1 MFTLHILK
9 FKLTGKLAVYKTV
22 SATKLILKLNLF
34 CLLAMN
40 IQFYVFFL
48 IINLKHS
55 FGKVCLFT
63 EAVSTQN

>member
-34 CLLAMN
+34 CLSAMN
-40 IQFYVFFL
+40 IQFYVYFFL
-48 IINLKHS
+48 NYKFKTFTWQS
-55 FGKVCLFT
+55 LF
-63 EAVSTQN
+63 